1 MPCLYEFPY
10 KVLFQLI
17 GIKNYFVDDH
27 FIFTFFN
34 SQHINVQTLIQWLP
48 IEFGRQTSSQ
58 KSKPMKALIK
68 STPFIILF
76 ATDSGTVKAQL
87 DPSGYEFGI
96 AGSAFVYQG
105 DLTPSRLGSYRTLK
119 PGVQVFVSKV
129 ITPMFSLRTN
139 LSIGKLKGDDSKYA
153 VPGYRQQRNFSF
165 KTPVFEISELL
176 VADLLKNNFVGQSLR
191 LSPYLFAGV
200 GLSFLEI
207 KRDWS
212 RFNAEYFGT
221 EASTIQGLADDA
233 QHSLPKTI
241 PVLPLGIGI
250 RYALSNRIS
259 LNAESSYRFTFTD
272 YLDGFSQAADPS
284 RKDSYQT
291 HSVGIIYQ
299 FQKNNP
305 SWKCP
310 VPKY

>member
-1 MPCLYEFPY
+1 
-10 KVLFQLI
+10 
-17 GIKNYFVDDH
+17 
-27 FIFTFFN
+27 
-34 SQHINVQTLIQWLP
+34 
-48 IEFGRQTSSQ
+48 
-58 KSKPMKALIK
+58 MKAFIK

-76 ATDSGTVKAQL
+76 AADSGAVKAQL
-87 DPSGYEFGI
+87 DLTGYEIGI
-96 AGSAFVYQG
+96 AGSGYVYQG

-119 PGVQVFVSKV
+119 PSVQIFLSKI

-139 LSIGKLKGDDSKYA
+139 LSIGKLKGDDAKYA
-153 VPGYRQQRNFSF
+153 VPEYRQQRNFNF

-176 VADLLKNNFVGQSLR
+176 VADVLKNNFARQSSR
-191 LSPYLFAGV
+191 LSPYVFAGL
-200 GLSFLEI
+200 GLTFLNI

-212 RFNAEYFGT
+212 RFNAEYFSS
-221 EASTIQGLADDA
+221 EAITIEGLADDA

-250 RYALSNRIS
+250 RYSLSKRIS

-272 YLDGFSQAADPS
+272 YLDGFSQSADPS

-291 HSVGIIYQ
+291 HSVGLIYQ
-299 FQKNNP
+299 FQKNNS

>member
-1 MPCLYEFPY
+1 
-10 KVLFQLI
+10 
-17 GIKNYFVDDH
+17 
-27 FIFTFFN
+27 
-34 SQHINVQTLIQWLP
+34 
-48 IEFGRQTSSQ
+48 
-58 KSKPMKALIK
+58 MKAFIR
-68 STPFIILF
+68 STSFIILF
-76 ATDSGTVKAQL
+76 ATDSSKAKAQPDL
-87 DPSGYEFGI
+87 RGYEVGI

-119 PGVQVFVSKV
+119 PGGQIFISKI

-139 LSIGKLKGDDSKYA
+139 LSFGKLKGDDSKYSS
-153 VPGYRQQRNFSF
+153 PSYRQQRNFNF

-176 VADLLKNNFVGQSLR
+176 VADLMRNNFARQPSKF
-191 LSPYLFAGV
+191 SPYLFAGI
-200 GLSFLEI
+200 GLGFLKI
-207 KRDWS
+207 TRDWS
-212 RFNAEYFGT
+212 RFNAEYFNT
-221 EASTIQGLADDA
+221 EASTIQGLSDDA

-241 PVLPLGIGI
+241 PVLPLGMGL
-250 RYALSNRIS
+250 RYTLSKRIS

-291 HSVGIIYQ
+291 HSLGIIYQ
-299 FQKNNP
+299 FQKSNS